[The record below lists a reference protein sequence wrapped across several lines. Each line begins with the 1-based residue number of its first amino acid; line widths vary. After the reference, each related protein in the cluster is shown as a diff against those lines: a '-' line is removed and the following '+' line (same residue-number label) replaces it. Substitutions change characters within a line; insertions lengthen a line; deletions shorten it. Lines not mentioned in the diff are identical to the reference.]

1 MSTLYLES
9 KVENLKSF
17 FTNSEAHSPEVIIF
31 HHFSFYPSMVPE
43 NMLISLYLIHQV
55 YTLSPDS
62 LQWKVMNLVCFHCL
76 LSFPDPYQSA
86 IYLLLLLLIFRALN
100 NTFKHLFSD
109 FSLSC
114 CLYKNDFT
122 LFSHLIDMRAVISSQ
137 HQSESGL
144 VL

>member
-1 MSTLYLES
+1 
-9 KVENLKSF
+9 
-17 FTNSEAHSPEVIIF
+17 
-31 HHFSFYPSMVPE
+31 
-43 NMLISLYLIHQV
+43 
-55 YTLSPDS
+55 
-62 LQWKVMNLVCFHCL
+62 MNLVCFHCF

-86 IYLLLLLLIFRALN
+86 IYLLLLLIFRALN
-100 NTFKHLFSD
+100 NTFKHLFPD

-122 LFSHLIDMRAVISSQ
+122 LFSHLIDTLAVISSQ